1 MSSYIQVLLTVNRFC
16 TVYKAV
22 RKYNHTD
29 LLKDVYHDS
38 VLRLRANVDFDP
50 DSKSVAILAY
60 KQDPSQH
67 RPLTQEIPADYD
79 FDTAVATLVDLDY
92 KYIVLD

>member
-1 MSSYIQVLLTVNRFC
+1 MSSYIQVLLTVNQFHM
-16 TVYKAV
+16 VNKAA

-29 LLKDVYHDS
+29 LLKDIYHDS
-38 VLRLRANVDFDP
+38 VLRLRANADFDP
-50 DSKSVAILAY
+50 DSKSVAILPY

-79 FDTAVATLVDLDY
+79 FITACCYHDNRIDILNFGV
-92 KYIVLD
+92 